1 MEYRWLEMD
10 EIEAIVNPI
19 CRERGWAELNLNPVQ
34 PTCRVLGAF
43 EGEFCVAFL
52 ALQMHPVL
60 GPFWSG
66 LEHSAG
72 AVSRELADRMHEFL
86 VDTKA
91 RAVLTICE
99 SPVSERLAKRHDMLP
114 VKFPVYEWIGRF

>member
-1 MEYRWLEMD
+1 MEKRWLTDE
-10 EIEAIVNPI
+10 EIETIVNPI
-19 CRERGWAELNLNPVQ
+19 CKDRGWAQLNINPTQ

-52 ALQMHPVL
+52 TLQLHPVL

-72 AVSRELADRMHEFL
+72 AVGRELADRMHEFL
-86 VDTKA
+86 VESKA

-99 SPVSERLAKRHDMLP
+99 SPVSERLAQRHHMER
-114 VKFPVYEWIGRF
+114 VAFPVYEWLGG